1 MDLLKRCFK
10 CHEVL
15 PRTEFYKHS
24 QMADGLLG
32 KCKTCTKEDSTRRRY
47 SKIEEVR
54 TYDRSRKHRSRPNYQ
69 REYRQANPLKYKAH
83 CAVNNAVRDGKLE
96 RLPCEVCRTTIGVH
110 AHHEDYS
117 KPLDVVWLCAIHH
130 SERHN

>member
-15 PRTEFYKHS
+15 PRTEFYKHK
-24 QMADGLLG
+24 QMGDGLLG
-32 KCKTCTKEDSTRRRY
+32 KCKSCTKKDSIERRH

-54 TYDRSRKHRSRPNYQ
+54 AYDRGRQHKSRPNYQ
-69 REYRQANPLKYKAH
+69 KEYRQANPLKYKAH
-83 CAVNNAVRDGKLE
+83 SAVNYAVRTGSLE
-96 RLPCEVCRTTIGVH
+96 RLPCEVCNISEGVH